1 MKADEELDLVSFV
14 TLQDGDDLIV
24 SFAIAAEEPGEIISL
39 ILLRTP
45 KYEALLPADERG
57 VSVSLESFPE
67 DDERDNLRRLA
78 MTGSVVAIGTTR
90 TQYDLDVSDVERR
103 ELLEAQRI
111 LKKMN
116 FDRCFILDL
125 AQDGSRT
132 IDPILKHTV

>member
-1 MKADEELDLVSFV
+1 MKADEELDMVSFV

-24 SFAIAAEEPGEIISL
+24 SFAIADEEPGEIISL

-57 VSVSLESFPE
+57 ISVSHESFQ
-67 DDERDNLRRLA
+67 DDDDRDRLRRLT
-78 MTGSVVAIGTTR
+78 MTGSVVTIETTR
-90 TQYDLDVSDVERR
+90 TQYALDVSDVDRR

-125 AQDGSRT
+125 A
-132 IDPILKHTV
+132 

>member
-1 MKADEELDLVSFV
+1 MKADEELDMVSFV

-24 SFAIAAEEPGEIISL
+24 SFAIADEEPGEIISL

-45 KYEALLPADERG
+45 KYEALLPADECG
-57 VSVSLESFPE
+57 ISVSHESFQ
-67 DDERDNLRRLA
+67 DDDDRDRLRRLT
-78 MTGSVVAIGTTR
+78 MTGSVVTIETTR
-90 TQYDLDVSDVERR
+90 TQYALDVSDVDRR

-125 AQDGSRT
+125 A
-132 IDPILKHTV
+132 

>member
-1 MKADEELDLVSFV
+1 LFRKTSCRRSIASFV

-24 SFAIAAEEPGEIISL
+24 SFAIADEEPGEIISL

-57 VSVSLESFPE
+57 VSVSHESFP
-67 DDERDNLRRLA
+67 DDDDRDRLRRLK
-78 MTGSVVAIGTTR
+78 MTESAVTIETTR

-103 ELLEAQRI
+103 DLVEAQRI

-116 FDRCFILDL
+116 FDRSFILEL
-125 AQDGSRT
+125 A
-132 IDPILKHTV
+132 

>member
-1 MKADEELDLVSFV
+1 MKADEELDMVSFV

-24 SFAIAAEEPGEIISL
+24 SFAIADEEPGEIISL

-57 VSVSLESFPE
+57 VSVSHESFPE
-67 DDERDNLRRLA
+67 EDDRERLRRLR
-78 MTGSVVAIGTTR
+78 MTGSVVTIETTR

-103 ELLEAQRI
+103 ELVEAQRI

-116 FDRCFILDL
+116 FDQSFILEL
-125 AQDGSRT
+125 A
-132 IDPILKHTV
+132 